1 MTDQWLSLITPFRD
15 LRYTICYFSEL
26 NFDLPKV
33 NSCKNNSS
41 FEIVVMITAIAISY
55 RILQCIRLGYSQG
68 KYFTAPHFAN
78 SIKYSLSLISA
89 LLSFYY
95 HLDQENRPLFIF
107 WIIISAISTCYSYYW
122 DLVHDW
128 DLLHSN
134 SKNVLLRKYL
144 TF

>member
-15 LRYTICYFSEL
+15 LRYTICYYTEL
-26 NFDLPKV
+26 NFDLPKI
-33 NSCKNNSS
+33 NSCRNNAS
-41 FEIVVMITAIAISY
+41 FEIVVLITAIAISY

-68 KYFTAPHFAN
+68 KYFTAPHFTN

-95 HLDQENRPLFIF
+95 HLEPLNQPLFVF
-107 WIIISAISTCYSYYW
+107 WIIISAVSTCFSYYW

-128 DLLHSN
+128 DLMQTN
-134 SKNVLLRKYL
+134 NKNFLLRKYL